1 MKLVAPIVPSAE
13 EIEDLEKATQS
24 AAEVTNTMLSQ
35 RLELEEKKRTISML
49 QKALVIIKLLKYF
62 IIFGTKIFIS

>member
-1 MKLVAPIVPSAE
+1 MIVPTVPSAE

-49 QKALVIIKLLKYF
+49 QKALVRINESSCF
-62 IIFGTKIFIS
+62 FR

>member
-49 QKALVIIKLLKYF
+49 QKALVIIKLLR
-62 IIFGTKIFIS
+62 